1 MGSIHNSHNEV
12 LLPNGCCSR
21 HGVRAPS
28 PLSIEDCLCQCESQV
43 FTDKFGRING
53 NCKSTGKNWCY
64 LKDVQSLINQYRSNG
79 HQRWNGYNTV
89 QAQSPVSTT
98 CPDARTSQQFQGKV
112 FGYHACGT
120 PALSDYRCQEL
131 LYGGRQTTYRPPY
144 RPTNRPT
151 TNRPWWNNGGRRSG
165 VKGST
170 KSQTNKEDSSVKFV
184 PQ

>member
-1 MGSIHNSHNEV
+1 MGILYPQLTTMKFLYIFGTVLAAAVGMVAGQEV
-12 LLPNGCCSR
+12 
-21 HGVRAPS
+21 GVRAPAA
-28 PLSIEDCLCQCESQV
+28 LSIEDCLCQCESQV

-53 NCKSTGKNWCY
+53 NCKSADRTGKNWCY

-89 QAQSPVSTT
+89 QAQAPVSTT

-120 PALSDYRCQEL
+120 PALNDYRCQEL
-131 LYGGRQTTYRPPY
+131 LYGGQQTTYRPWY
-144 RPTNRPT
+144 NS
-151 TNRPWWNNGGRRSG
+151 NGRSG

-170 KSQTNKEDSSVKFV
+170 RSQTNEGSSVNFV
-184 PQ
+184 A